1 MAKAEL
7 HPTDGFG
14 LSGWMVTDLHL
25 QGAELLTFALVHQF
39 AQSKAGVYKGN
50 VPYLSAWT
58 GWAENT
64 CRKYLVS
71 LVKKGLLKEI
81 RGRENNVPFCFYELT
96 DEFYKKH
103 PSKIEESPLKNCGDT
118 PQKTSKSTP
127 QNLRGDNKSSTII
140 SNDSKVPPFPP
151 TVKEVADYCRTQGFA
166 DPDGF
171 ADYYVRYQTENGWM
185 TGKGANR
192 KPIDNWKLNVIAWGR
207 YRKNETFAP
216 ATPVNPA
223 TKDMSIDEF
232 NSIFR

>member
-1 MAKAEL
+1 MASRLAD
-7 HPTDGFG
+7 TDG
-14 LSGWMVTDLHL
+14 LHIYGWMRNQLKL
-25 QGAELLTFALVHQF
+25 SSGELVTFAIVF
-39 AQSKAGVYKGN
+39 RSSQSKTGIYTGGI
-50 VPYLSAWT
+50 PYV
-58 GWAENT
+58 AEFVGCSKET
-64 CRKYLVS
+64 ARKYLHQLEAKGLIEGTDVDKGGVRHRNYQVVDTHIPKNLGYIPKNLGGDTQNS
-71 LVKKGLLKEI
+71 LVGVPKKFGLEEYSSK
-81 RGRENNVPFCFYELT
+81 NN
-96 DEFYKKH
+96 
-103 PSKIEESPLKNCGDT
+103 
-118 PQKTSKSTP
+118 Q
-127 QNLRGDNKSSTII
+127 
-140 SNDSKVPPFPP
+140 SNIPPFPP

-216 ATPVNPA
+216 ATPVNPE

>member
-39 AQSKAGVYKGN
+39 AQSKAGTYKGN
-50 VPYLSAWT
+50 VSYLSAWT
-58 GWAENT
+58 GWTEKT
-64 CRKYLVS
+64 CRKHLFSLVS
-71 LVKKGLLKEI
+71 KGLLRET

-96 DEFYKKH
+96 PDFYEKH
-103 PSKIEESPLKNCGDT
+103 PVKITESPGKNF
-118 PQKTSKSTP
+118 QSTRK
-127 QNLRGDNKSSTII
+127 NLPSPTRENLPGDNKSSTII

-166 DPDGF
+166 DPEGF